1 MNSVQ
6 IRIRNF
12 LGLPDPDPLL
22 FVWIKL
28 RSGSRSFKLPKKCR
42 KNVNDMLVL
51 CHWKGRIPTQIW
63 NSIRIRSKYNYLCTY
78 DLYSPCIMM
87 FWMRAN
93 LLQGQVGG
101 DWALEFESF
110 LGPVKWHRSEQIG
123 SPRGRFQG
131 PYWGGWRSR
140 CIKVPVRPAR
150 ATPPHY
156 KTY

>member
-110 LGPVKWHRSEQIG
+110 LGPVKCHRAN
-123 SPRGRFQG
+123 RR
-131 PYWGGWRSR
+131 
-140 CIKVPVRPAR
+140 VPFGAEKFSYHT
-150 ATPPHY
+150 ANAPPHHPH
-156 KTY
+156 T